1 MRTMTFQTARSV
13 AGRRRAAAVALA
25 VILSAGCSGASSPRE
40 DATREPAR
48 EPPTKLASSS
58 GGSTKDAPPPGQ
70 RSDPGRAERRSRP
83 KGWLDAACGM
93 SETVL
98 RRTLRGDY
106 PGRGPDLS
114 LISHRGNPFGDFTFS
129 TTHSGPWNF
138 LQRVPL
144 LLYGPGF
151 IRPQGRLHIGREVT
165 LADVVP
171 TLANLMDTP
180 APDTAVGHPVRSALK
195 PRHRRSKDLRLIV
208 TVVWDGGGSNVLQRW
223 NESWPFLASL
233 AARGTFVTNATVGS
247 SPSVT
252 PAVHATLGTGAWPSR
267 HGIVNITQRDNAY
280 LTGSFESLS
289 PEKLEAETLADVWD
303 RRTGNR
309 AKVGLVA
316 KDGLHLGM
324 MGHGAYLPGGDHDVA
339 AITGAGDAPWSPG
352 TNELW
357 YRLPDYLPSVPGV
370 EAAAASV
377 DRDDGKLDGQWMG
390 HRLPGDFVADPGF
403 NKTPVETLHQT
414 KISKVLLANEGFG
427 EDRVTDMFFTNY
439 KDIDYMGHAYNFF
452 QPEVR
457 ETIEY
462 ADAELRE
469 LVGFVNAK
477 VGENRWVLVLTADH
491 GQAPLPQAVGDWPID
506 VQELTNDLGRF
517 ADRPAVQLVE
527 HIKQTGVWLDR
538 SLLGSPGVGLR
549 DVANFLVGYTIKDNA
564 GESPVPKAYRDRL
577 GERIFDAVMP
587 SSELRRALDCAGS
600 APPR

>member
-1 MRTMTFQTARSV
+1 M
-13 AGRRRAAAVALA
+13 ALA
-25 VILSAGCSGASSPRE
+25 LVVSAACSGPPSPG
-40 DATREPAR
+40 ATGATGAGATAEPAQK
-48 EPPTKLASSS
+48 PPTKLASSS
-58 GGSTKDAPPPGQ
+58 GASKKEATRHGRRTDH
-70 RSDPGRAERRSRP
+70 GRAERQSRP
-83 KGWLDAACGM
+83 KGWFGAACGIG
-93 SETVL
+93 ETLL
-98 RRTLRGDY
+98 RRTLRGDW

-114 LISHRGNPFGDFTFS
+114 LVSHRGNPFGDFTFS

-144 LLYGPGF
+144 LMYGPGF
-151 IRPQGRLHIGREVT
+151 IRPQGNLRTGREVT

-171 TLANLMDTP
+171 TLASLMDTP
-180 APDTAVGHPVRSALK
+180 APPTAVGRPVRSALL
-195 PRHRRSKDLRLIV
+195 PRDRRSKDLRLIV

-223 NESWPFLASL
+223 NGSWPFLASL
-233 AARGTFVTNATVGS
+233 AKRGTFVTNATVGS

-267 HGIVNITQRDNAY
+267 HGIVNITQRDNGY

-289 PEKLEAETLADVWD
+289 PKHLEAETLADVWD
-303 RRTGNR
+303 RRTANR
-309 AKVGLVA
+309 AKIGLVA

-357 YRLPDYLPSVPGV
+357 YRLPDYLLSVPGV

-390 HRLPGDFVADPGF
+390 HGLPGDFVADPGF

-439 KDIDYMGHAYNFF
+439 KDVDYMGHAYNFF
-452 QPEVR
+452 RPEVR
-457 ETIEY
+457 ETITY

-469 LVGFVNAK
+469 LVRFVNAQ
-477 VGENRWVLVLTADH
+477 VGEKRWVLVLTADH

-517 ADRPAVQLVE
+517 AGQPAAELVE
-527 HIKQTGVWLDR
+527 HVKQTGVWLDR
-538 SLLGSPGVGLR
+538 NLLGSARIDLR
-549 DVANFLVGYTIKDNA
+549 EVASFLVGYTIEDNVGDSA
-564 GESPVPKAYRDRL
+564 VPRAYRDRL

-587 SSELRRALDCAGS
+587 SSELRRALKCAGAAS
-600 APPR
+600 PR

>member
-1 MRTMTFQTARSV
+1 
-13 AGRRRAAAVALA
+13 
-25 VILSAGCSGASSPRE
+25 
-40 DATREPAR
+40 
-48 EPPTKLASSS
+48 
-58 GGSTKDAPPPGQ
+58 
-70 RSDPGRAERRSRP
+70 
-83 KGWLDAACGM
+83 
-93 SETVL
+93 
-98 RRTLRGDY
+98 
-106 PGRGPDLS
+106 
-114 LISHRGNPFGDFTFS
+114 
-129 TTHSGPWNF
+129 
-138 LQRVPL
+138 
-144 LLYGPGF
+144 
-151 IRPQGRLHIGREVT
+151 
-165 LADVVP
+165 
-171 TLANLMDTP
+171 
-180 APDTAVGHPVRSALK
+180 
-195 PRHRRSKDLRLIV
+195 
-208 TVVWDGGGSNVLQRW
+208 
-223 NESWPFLASL
+223 
-233 AARGTFVTNATVGS
+233 
-247 SPSVT
+247 
-252 PAVHATLGTGAWPSR
+252 
-267 HGIVNITQRDNAY
+267 
-280 LTGSFESLS
+280 
-289 PEKLEAETLADVWD
+289 
-303 RRTGNR
+303 
-309 AKVGLVA
+309 
-316 KDGLHLGM
+316 
-324 MGHGAYLPGGDHDVA
+324 
-339 AITGAGDAPWSPG
+339 
-352 TNELW
+352 
-357 YRLPDYLPSVPGV
+357 
-370 EAAAASV
+370 
-377 DRDDGKLDGQWMG
+377 
-390 HRLPGDFVADPGF
+390 
-403 NKTPVETLHQT
+403 VETLHQT